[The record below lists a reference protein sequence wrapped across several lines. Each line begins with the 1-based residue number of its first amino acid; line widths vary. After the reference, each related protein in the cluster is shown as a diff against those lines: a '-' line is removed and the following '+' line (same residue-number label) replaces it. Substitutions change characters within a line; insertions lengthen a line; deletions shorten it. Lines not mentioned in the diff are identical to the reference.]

1 MGTFITN
8 TGEAV
13 AFACFIL
20 TKRYDEA
27 VQQLFLIKAV
37 QDFKSLFQTSVRYRC
52 HHRNQNSSQAAQ
64 AVHSDYV

>member
-1 MGTFITN
+1 MKKARNNLWVLFITN

-27 VQQLFLIKAV
+27 VQQLFF
-37 QDFKSLFQTSVRYRC
+37 D
-52 HHRNQNSSQAAQ
+52 
-64 AVHSDYV
+64 